1 MPVLHSSP
9 IKPEKFMRLSIP
21 VGSLLQQEVQV
32 RLPVLISKLLSLR
45 KRRKEQEKR
54 QKNKIES

>member
-9 IKPEKFMRLSIP
+9 IKPEKFTRLLIP